1 LALGYLLG
9 KISARVLKTDVVV
22 PAIFTLSVI
31 SDIDFLLP
39 LIEHRGPTHSIIVAI
54 IIFAPILATHR
65 RKAVP
70 YLAAFIHHPLLGDY
84 MTGRGVQLFWPITM
98 GYYGIAIEDRLE
110 ICLEWF
116 LFATLVIVMLKTK
129 DVATLLQPKNSNII
143 LTIPSFTVLLPS
155 LLEFPLKVPSSLI
168 LPHAICLALFLVSL
182 LEILC
187 FFGKNWLGKQSSE
200 NSQYMRY

>member
-1 LALGYLLG
+1 M
-9 KISARVLKTDVVV
+9 

-31 SDIDFLLP
+31 SDIDFLIP

-54 IIFAPILATHR
+54 MIFAPILATYR

-84 MTGRGVQLFWPITM
+84 MTARGVQLFWPITM

-110 ICLEWF
+110 IYLEWL
-116 LFATLVIVMLKTK
+116 LFATLIIVMLKAK

-143 LTIPSFTVLLPS
+143 LTIPSFTVLLPPF
-155 LLEFPLKVPSSLI
+155 LEFPLKVPASLI
-168 LPHAICLALFLVSL
+168 LPHAICLALFSASL
-182 LEILC
+182 LMEILC
-187 FFGKNWLGKQSSE
+187 FLGKN
-200 NSQYMRY
+200 

>member
-65 RKAVP
+65 RKAVH
-70 YLAAFIHHPLLGDY
+70 YLVAFIHHPLLGDY
-84 MTGRGVQLFWPITM
+84 MTGRGGQF
-98 GYYGIAIEDRLE
+98 R
-110 ICLEWF
+110 
-116 LFATLVIVMLKTK
+116 
-129 DVATLLQPKNSNII
+129 
-143 LTIPSFTVLLPS
+143 
-155 LLEFPLKVPSSLI
+155 
-168 LPHAICLALFLVSL
+168 
-182 LEILC
+182 
-187 FFGKNWLGKQSSE
+187 
-200 NSQYMRY
+200 